1 MKSFE
6 NQVLEIVRSVTSIEA
21 YFFNGTL
28 YLKSADAEIAVNVF
42 NAIWERVTAAVAFC
56 KVGEETSYDFL

>member
-28 YLKSADAEIAVNVF
+28 YLKSVDAEIAVNVF

-56 KVGEETSYDFL
+56 KVGDETSYDFL